1 MNAGFDNPLKL
12 RDKLSK
18 ALINLRATWD
28 DLNSAGID
36 IAFFDEK
43 YHPTLGHR
51 SRPDRLSVQGD
62 TFGQIRKHGACTRAE
77 LLIKDALEILEAECR
92 RLAAHNR
99 LTPIDPTDNT
109 MTEEQKENAHVFK
122 TWPDALDF
130 VVEYN
135 RKNSG
140 PISAI
145 ARNYGG
151 SYYVELLNEAAIP
164 ANIERQYITA
174 NQVQK

>member
-18 ALINLRATWD
+18 ALINLRSTWD

-92 RLAAHNR
+92 RLAEHQAI
-99 LTPIDPTDNT
+99 TPPQEFENN
-109 MTEEQKENAHVFK
+109 MTEQFYTDQLEN
-122 TWPDALDF
+122 
-130 VVEYN
+130 
-135 RKNSG
+135 KND
-140 PISAI
+140 
-145 ARNYGG
+145 
-151 SYYVELLNEAAIP
+151 
-164 ANIERQYITA
+164 
-174 NQVQK
+174 